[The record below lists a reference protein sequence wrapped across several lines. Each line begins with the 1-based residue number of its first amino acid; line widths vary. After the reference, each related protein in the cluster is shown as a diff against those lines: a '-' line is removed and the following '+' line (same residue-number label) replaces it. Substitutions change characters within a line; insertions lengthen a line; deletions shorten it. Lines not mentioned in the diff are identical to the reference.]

1 MIYVMDKSINK
12 NQIDYRL
19 SSKSPFKLLMQR
31 MFKAPGQF
39 AAIIILAIV
48 SNILI
53 LLGPKLIGQA
63 IDILAANQGT
73 ITDQFISLTLI
84 LICVYFLASFLN
96 WLLGLLTSRIS
107 AQIIVD
113 LRTDIY
119 NHLDKLPLSY
129 FDSVKFG
136 SLSSLISTDID
147 QVNDGLISGLPQLFS
162 GLVSLV
168 GSIYFMFIINWQVT
182 LLILILTPVIIFVSK
197 TISRSSYNMYR
208 LEAEQR
214 GILNGLAE
222 ETIAGHTLVRTLQAD
237 RQFTEKYKQLNQEL
251 YRYGQKAQFYSSL
264 TNPSTR
270 LINATSYILC
280 GALASYLAI
289 KGELTVGQVGSLLFY
304 ANQFSKPINEIT
316 EIITQLQAAL
326 ASAGKIFEILSIKPV
341 SDEPAEMP
349 DLKVGQGKI
358 SFNQVYFSYDKN
370 KPLIENL
377 NIEVPGRSKTAIVG
391 PTGAGKTT
399 LVNLLMRFYD
409 LDSGN
414 ILIDDQDI
422 AKVTRQSVRRS
433 FGMVLQDVWLFKGTI
448 LENLSFAN
456 PQAAR
461 EEIEAVCKS
470 IEADQFIRRL
480 EHGYETIIGEDN
492 VLSHGQQQL
501 LTVARVM
508 LQNPPMLILDE
519 ATSDIDTMTEMRVQ
533 KAFNKLM
540 QGRTSFVIAHR
551 LSTIL
556 DADLILVMQD
566 GNIVEQGNFT
576 SLMKTDS
583 LFKKIYESQFSV

>member
-1 MIYVMDKSINK
+1 MNKSVDKP
-12 NQIDYRL
+12 QIDYRS
-19 SSKSPFKLLMQR
+19 SSKSPFKLLMDR
-31 MFKAPGQF
+31 MLRAPGQLT
-39 AAIIILAIV
+39 AIIICAVL
-48 SNILI
+48 SNFLI

-63 IDILAANQGT
+63 IDLLVADQGT
-73 ITDQFISLTLI
+73 ITGQFISLTLI
-84 LICVYFLASFLN
+84 LIVVFVFASALN

-107 AQIIVD
+107 AKIIED
-113 LRTDIY
+113 LRADIY
-119 NHLDKLPLSY
+119 NHIEKLPLSY
-129 FDSVKFG
+129 FDSVKYG
-136 SLSSLISTDID
+136 SISSRISTDID

-162 GLVSLV
+162 GVVSLI
-168 GSIYFMFIINWQVT
+168 GSLYFMFSISWQVT
-182 LLILILTPVIIFVSK
+182 LLIIFLTPIIMLISR
-197 TISRSSYNMYR
+197 TISRNSYNMYS

-214 GILNGLAE
+214 GMLNGLAE
-222 ETIAGHTLVRTLQAD
+222 ETIAGQTLVRTLQAD
-237 RQFTEKYKQLNQEL
+237 RQFIEQYRKLNQEL

-316 EIITQLQAAL
+316 DIITQLQAAL
-326 ASAGKIFEILSIKPV
+326 ASAGKIFAILKIEPV
-341 SDEPAEMP
+341 PSEPADMP
-349 DLKVGQGKI
+349 DLKVDQGAIK
-358 SFNQVYFSYDKN
+358 FDQVYFSYDKN

-377 NIEVPGRSKTAIVG
+377 NATIPGRSKIAIVG

-399 LVNLLMRFYD
+399 LVNLLMRFYN
-409 LDSGN
+409 LDSGS
-414 ILIDDQDI
+414 ILIDGQDI
-422 AKVTRQSVRRS
+422 AQVTRQSVRRN

-448 LENLSFAN
+448 IENLSFAN
-456 PQAAR
+456 PQATRA
-461 EEIEAVCKS
+461 EIEAVCKN

-480 EHGYETIIGEDN
+480 EHGYETIIGEHN

-519 ATSDIDTMTEMRVQ
+519 ATSDIDTMTEIRVQ
-533 KAFNKLM
+533 KAFHNLM

-566 GNIVEQGNFT
+566 GNIIEQGNFR
-576 SLMKTDS
+576 SLMQTDS
-583 LFKKIYESQFSV
+583 FFKNLYESQFSV

>member
-1 MIYVMDKSINK
+1 MDKSINK
-12 NQIDYRL
+12 NQIDYRS
-19 SSKSPFKLLMQR
+19 SSKSPFRLLMLR
-31 MFKAPGQF
+31 MLKAPGQL
-39 AAIIILAIV
+39 AAIIVFAVLGNV
-48 SNILI
+48 LI

-63 IDILAANQGT
+63 IDLLVVNQGK
-73 ITDQFISLTLI
+73 ITKQFFNLI
-84 LICVYFLASFLN
+84 LILIGVYILASTLN
-96 WLLGLLTSRIS
+96 WLLGLLTARIS
-107 AQIIVD
+107 AKIVAD

-119 NHLDKLPLSY
+119 NHIDKLPLSY
-129 FDSVKFG
+129 FDSVKYG
-136 SLSSLISTDID
+136 SISSLISTDIE

-168 GSIYFMFIINWQVT
+168 GSIYFMFSISWQVT
-182 LLILILTPVIIFVSK
+182 LLILFLTPIIMVISR
-197 TISRSSYNMYR
+197 TISRSSYKMYR

-237 RQFTEKYKQLNQEL
+237 RQFMEQYRELNQEL

-270 LINATSYILC
+270 LVNATSYILC
-280 GALASYLAI
+280 GALASYLAL

-326 ASAGKIFEILSIKPV
+326 ASTGKIFEVLDIKPV
-341 SDEPAEMP
+341 PSESADMP
-349 DLKVGQGKI
+349 ELKVGQGEIK
-358 SFNQVYFSYDKN
+358 FKQVYFSYDKN

-377 NIEVPGRSKTAIVG
+377 NAVIPGRSKIAIVG

-414 ILIDDQDI
+414 ILIDGQDI
-422 AKVTRQSVRRS
+422 TQVTRQSVRRS

-456 PQAAR
+456 PQVTRA
-461 EEIEAVCKS
+461 EIEAVCKS

-480 EHGYETIIGEDN
+480 EYGYETIIGEEN
-492 VLSHGQQQL
+492 ILSQGQQQL

-533 KAFNKLM
+533 KAFLKLM

-566 GNIVEQGNFT
+566 GNIAEQGNFT
-576 SLMKTDS
+576 SLMQKDS
-583 LFKKIYESQFSV
+583 FFKKLYESQFSV

>member
-1 MIYVMDKSINK
+1 MNKLINNNK
-12 NQIDYRL
+12 QIDYRS
-19 SSKSPFKLLMQR
+19 SSKSPFKLLMHR
-31 MFKAPGQF
+31 MLKAPGQL
-39 AAIIILAIV
+39 AAIIIFAVL
-48 SNILI
+48 SNILF

-63 IDILAANQGT
+63 IDLLVVNQGT
-73 ITDQFISLTLI
+73 ITNNFINLTLI
-84 LICVYFLASFLN
+84 LISVYLLASTLN

-107 AQIIVD
+107 AKIITD
-113 LRTDIY
+113 LRSDIY
-119 NHLDKLPLSY
+119 NHIEELPLSY
-129 FDSVKFG
+129 FDSVKYG
-136 SLSSLISTDID
+136 SISSLISTDID

-168 GSIYFMFIINWQVT
+168 GSIYFMFSISWQVT
-182 LLILILTPVIIFVSK
+182 LLILFLTPIIILVSR
-197 TISRSSYNMYR
+197 TISRSSYNMYS

-237 RQFTEKYKQLNQEL
+237 QQYIEQYRELNQEL

-280 GALASYLAI
+280 GALASYLAL

-326 ASAGKIFEILSIKPV
+326 ASAGKIFEVLSIEPV
-341 SDEPAEMP
+341 PSEPSDMP
-349 DLKVGQGKI
+349 NLKVNQGKI
-358 SFNQVYFSYDKN
+358 RFDQVYFSYDKD

-377 NIEVPGRSKTAIVG
+377 NVEIPGLSKIAIVG

-409 LDSGN
+409 LDSGQ
-414 ILIDDQDI
+414 ISIDGQDI
-422 AKVTRQSVRRS
+422 TGVTRQSVRRS

-456 PQAAR
+456 PQATRA
-461 EEIEAVCKS
+461 EIEAVCKS

-480 EHGYETIIGEDN
+480 PHGYETIIGEDN
-492 VLSHGQQQL
+492 VLSQGQQQL

-533 KAFNKLM
+533 KAFHEMMK
-540 QGRTSFVIAHR
+540 GRTSFVIAHR

-576 SLMKTDS
+576 SLMQTNT
-583 LFKKIYESQFSV
+583 LFKSLYESQFSI

>member
-1 MIYVMDKSINK
+1 MGKSINNE
-12 NQIDYRL
+12 NQIDYRS
-19 SSKSPFKLLMQR
+19 SSKSPFRLLMHR
-31 MFKAPGQF
+31 MLKAPGQLT
-39 AAIIILAIV
+39 AIIIFAVL

-63 IDILAANQGT
+63 IDLLVANQGA
-73 ITDQFISLTLI
+73 ITEQFTSLTLV
-84 LICVYFLASFLN
+84 LISVYILASTLN
-96 WLLGLLTSRIS
+96 WLLGLLTTRIS
-107 AQIIVD
+107 AKIIAD

-119 NHLDKLPLSY
+119 NHIDKLPLSY
-129 FDSVKFG
+129 FDSVKYG

-147 QVNDGLISGLPQLFS
+147 QVNDGLINGLPQLFS

-168 GSIYFMFIINWQVT
+168 GSIYFMFSVSWQVT
-182 LLILILTPVIIFVSK
+182 LLILFLTPIIMLVSR
-197 TISRSSYNMYR
+197 TISRSSYKMYS

-237 RQFTEKYKQLNQEL
+237 RQFIEQYRELNQEL

-280 GALASYLAI
+280 GALASYLAL

-326 ASAGKIFEILSIKPV
+326 ASTSKIFEVLSIEPV
-341 SDEPAEMP
+341 PSEPTDMAE
-349 DLKVGQGKI
+349 LKVDQGEIK
-358 SFNQVYFSYDKN
+358 FDQVSFSYDKN

-377 NIEVPGRSKTAIVG
+377 NVTIPGRSKIAIVG

-409 LDSGN
+409 LDAGN
-414 ILIDDQDI
+414 ILIDGQDI
-422 AKVTRQSVRRS
+422 TQVTRQSVRRN

-448 LENLSFAN
+448 MENLSFAN
-456 PQAAR
+456 PRATRA
-461 EEIEAVCKS
+461 EIEAVCKS

-480 EHGYETIIGEDN
+480 QHGYETIIGEDH
-492 VLSHGQQQL
+492 VLSQGQQQL

-533 KAFNKLM
+533 KAFHKLM
-540 QGRTSFVIAHR
+540 KGRTSFVIAHR

-576 SLMKTDS
+576 SLMQTDS
-583 LFKKIYESQFSV
+583 LFRNLYESQFSV

>member
-1 MIYVMDKSINK
+1 MNKSVDKP
-12 NQIDYRL
+12 QIDYRS
-19 SSKSPFKLLMQR
+19 SSKSPFKLLMDR
-31 MFKAPGQF
+31 MLRAPGQLTE
-39 AAIIILAIV
+39 IIICAVL
-48 SNILI
+48 SNFLI

-63 IDILAANQGT
+63 IDLLVADQGT
-73 ITDQFISLTLI
+73 ITGQFISLTLI
-84 LICVYFLASFLN
+84 LIVVFVFASALN

-107 AQIIVD
+107 AKIIED
-113 LRTDIY
+113 LRADIY
-119 NHLDKLPLSY
+119 NHIEKLPLSY
-129 FDSVKFG
+129 FDSVKYG
-136 SLSSLISTDID
+136 SISSRISTDID

-162 GLVSLV
+162 GVVSLI
-168 GSIYFMFIINWQVT
+168 GSLYFMFSISWQVT
-182 LLILILTPVIIFVSK
+182 LLIIFLTPIIMLVSR
-197 TISRSSYNMYR
+197 TISRNSYNMYS

-214 GILNGLAE
+214 GMLNGLAE
-222 ETIAGHTLVRTLQAD
+222 ETIAGQTLVRTLQAD
-237 RQFTEKYKQLNQEL
+237 RQFIEQYRKLNQEL

-316 EIITQLQAAL
+316 DIITQLQAAL
-326 ASAGKIFEILSIKPV
+326 ASAGKIFAILKIEPV
-341 SDEPAEMP
+341 PSEPADMP
-349 DLKVGQGKI
+349 DLKVDQGAIK
-358 SFNQVYFSYDKN
+358 FDQVYFSYDKN

-377 NIEVPGRSKTAIVG
+377 NATIPGCSKIAIVG

-399 LVNLLMRFYD
+399 LVNLLMRFYN
-409 LDSGN
+409 LDSGS
-414 ILIDDQDI
+414 ILIDGQDI
-422 AKVTRQSVRRS
+422 AQVTRQSVRRN

-448 LENLSFAN
+448 IENLSFAN
-456 PQAAR
+456 PQATRA
-461 EEIEAVCKS
+461 EIEAVCKN

-480 EHGYETIIGEDN
+480 EHGYETIIGEHN

-519 ATSDIDTMTEMRVQ
+519 ATSDIDTMTEIRVQ
-533 KAFNKLM
+533 KAFHNLM

-566 GNIVEQGNFT
+566 GNIIEQGNFR
-576 SLMKTDS
+576 SLMQTDS
-583 LFKKIYESQFSV
+583 FFKSLYESQF